1 MILGAI
7 ANIAGYATSAKVIKG
22 LTTCLESKT
31 VVDKVLIPVG
41 TFIISSMIGDAC
53 QEYAEKKVNEVKET
67 VDAIKNIRDAVK
79 ESDNSDEKIT
89 EMKRVNIFEEEGDDN
104 GGSEN
109 A

>member
-41 TFIISSMIGDAC
+41 TFIISSIIGDAC
-53 QEYAEKKVNEVKET
+53 QEYTEKKVNEVKET

-79 ESDNSDEKIT
+79 ESNDGDEKIT
-89 EMKRVNIFEEEGDDN
+89 EMKHVNIFEEEGDDN

>member
-22 LTTCLESKT
+22 LTTCLESKS

-53 QEYAEKKVNEVKET
+53 QEYTEKKVNEVKET
-67 VDAIKNIRDAVK
+67 VDAIKNIRDTVK
-79 ESDNSDEKIT
+79 ESNNDEKIT
-89 EMKRVNIFEEEGDDN
+89 EMKHVNIFEEEGDDN